1 MRRYYVKYTVAA
13 RARGGDIVNGGAM
26 FYKYIIRFD
35 DGEEKVVDIQLD
47 PDTLN
52 ILPKKN
58 ADIPQWA
65 HLDFVKC
72 DICPYDSAS
81 CKYCPIALNLSE
93 VTKLFPDKVSATVV
107 DVRVVTRERE
117 YFKRTSLAS
126 ALSSIIGIY
135 MATSGC
141 QELDILKPMV
151 RHHLPFA
158 TLNETTYR
166 SISSYL
172 LQQYFQKQKGLE
184 PDWELKKLA
193 KAYETIEVLNRAMVD
208 RIRKS
213 SANDANYSAVIIL
226 DVFAKMVPWAIDESL
241 SAKAIL
247 LPE

>member
-1 MRRYYVKYTVAA
+1 
-13 RARGGDIVNGGAM
+13 M
-26 FYKYIIRFD
+26 FYKYIIKFD

-47 PDTLN
+47 PGTLN
-52 ILPKKN
+52 ILPKN
-58 ADIPQWA
+58 NGEIPDWA
-65 HLDFVKC
+65 LLDFVKC
-72 DICPYDSAS
+72 AICPYDSAS
-81 CKYCPIALNLSE
+81 HKYCPIAMNLAE
-93 VTKLFPDKVSATVV
+93 VTKMFSDKASATIV

-126 ALSSIIGIY
+126 ALSSIVGIY
-135 MATSGC
+135 MVTSGC
-141 QELDILKPMV
+141 QELEILKPMV
-151 RHHLPFA
+151 RYHLPFA

-184 PDWELKKLA
+184 PDWELKKLTR
-193 KAYETIEVLNRAMVD
+193 AYETIEVLNRAMVD

-213 SANDANYSAVIIL
+213 SNRDASYSAVIIL

-241 SAKAIL
+241 SAKELL